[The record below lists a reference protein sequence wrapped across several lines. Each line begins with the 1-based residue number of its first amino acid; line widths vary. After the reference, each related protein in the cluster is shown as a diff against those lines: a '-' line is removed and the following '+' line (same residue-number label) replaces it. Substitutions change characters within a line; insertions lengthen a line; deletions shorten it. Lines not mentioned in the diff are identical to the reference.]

1 MLLIFIIIAVLFVI
15 GALFYKQSI
24 QEYRIN
30 QIEWEQRHELDSL
43 LEERAPI
50 VVRSMPQSPVWTHSD
65 LMMREFYGNERP
77 PNAEG
82 KTIRELVFD
91 GSSATAA
98 TIWESGYRRY
108 LYQNTALSLWFET
121 TWGPILAGTRGWLGS
136 HIPVEGECY
145 IGDSGLIELKAN
157 WTLIIPTEGAI
168 VVNILAAKEKKWL
181 PAKWRGLYPSKL
193 TAAVAPFISKM
204 NYIDVIVRPGTA
216 LWVPTHWMIAWTSKD
231 EGVVPL
237 VTTVAIHTPISWIA
251 SR

>member
-1 MLLIFIIIAVLFVI
+1 MFILLIIIAVLFVI

-50 VVRSMPQSPVWTHSD
+50 VVRSMPLSPVWTHSD
-65 LMMREFYGNERP
+65 VMMRDFYNNEKSP
-77 PNAEG
+77 ESG

-91 GSSATAA
+91 GSSGV
-98 TIWESGYRRY
+98 ISWPKGYRRH

-121 TWGPILAGTRGWLGS
+121 TWGPILTGTRGWLGS
-136 HIPVEGECY
+136 HIPIEGECFV
-145 IGDSGLIELKAN
+145 GDLGLTELKPN
-157 WTLIIPTEGAI
+157 WTIIIPTEGAI
-168 VVNILAAKEKKWL
+168 IVSILASKEKKWL
-181 PAKWRGLYPSKL
+181 PQKWQGLQPSKL
-193 TAAVAPFISKM
+193 TAAIAPFINKM
-204 NYIDVIVRPGTA
+204 NYIDIIVRPGTA
-216 LWVPTHWMIAWTSKD
+216 LWVPAHMMIAWTSKE

-237 VTTVAIHTPISWIA
+237 VTTIAIHTPISWIA